1 MLKRFSSMVATVL
14 LLLMLAVPARAAVED
29 ASQASSL
36 IEEIMTYVQKYHI
49 DHPDWQQLTAGAIE
63 GMLNAVGDPYTEYLS
78 PEDLEKFTGSIN
90 GNYVGVGIRLQAAAD
105 YPRVQEVLPGTPA
118 EAAQLQ
124 VDDRVIKVDGQDV
137 KGMSLDQV
145 VDLIRGQEGT
155 TVTLTVRRGSVE
167 KDYRLTRQP
176 VSVPTVEGKSLGGG
190 IAYVKVSS
198 FGQGTAKELRK
209 IILGLLAEEN
219 NKFILDLRNDPG
231 GYLRAAVDI
240 ASLFLPAGK
249 LVVTTEDS
257 QQEKE
262 SYTTAGKPLL
272 QNCSIIVLVNSS
284 TASSAEVLAGA
295 LQDHGVAKLLGTS
308 TYGKGV
314 VQSVIPLDGGGALK
328 LTTQRYFTPNG
339 RSIHGRGLQPDIS
352 VETPQLQLPV
362 AKAIL
367 AGGKYN
373 LTLRAGQNVA
383 SLNGEQVKLGQM
395 VPYKKDGHIYLP
407 LRFVLEAA
415 GYNVKWDQREQTITV
430 QNGTTS
436 FSFKPGQPT
445 ARIAGKDTRLPA
457 PVVINSGSSWLP
469 VEVLKQMGVN
479 VRTDKDSVQ
488 IVR

>member
-1 MLKRFSSMVATVL
+1 MFKRFGSLMATLL
-14 LLLMLAVPARAAVED
+14 LLLMLALPAGAAVQD
-29 ASQASSL
+29 ATSASSL

-90 GNYVGVGIRLQAAAD
+90 GNYVGVGIRLQASAG

-124 VDDRVIKVDGQDV
+124 VNDQIIKVDGRDV
-137 KGMSLDQV
+137 RGLVLDQV
-145 VDLIRGQEGT
+145 VELIRGQEGT
-155 TVTLTVRRGSVE
+155 TVTLTVRRGGVD

-176 VSVPTVEGKSLGGG
+176 VNVPTVEGKSLGGG
-190 IAYVKVSS
+190 IAYIKVSS
-198 FGQGTAKELRK
+198 FGQSTAKELRK
-209 IILGLLAEEN
+209 IILGLLAQEN

-240 ASLFLPAGK
+240 ASLFLPPDK

-257 QQEKE
+257 QQERE
-262 SYTTAGKPLL
+262 EHTTTGRPLL
-272 QNCSIIVLVNSS
+272 QNCQIIVLVNGS
-284 TASSAEVLAGA
+284 TASSSEVLAGA
-295 LQDHGVAKLLGTS
+295 LQDHGVARLLGTS

-328 LTTQRYFTPNG
+328 LTTQRYFTPAG
-339 RSIHGRGLQPDIS
+339 RSIHGRGLTPDIN

-362 AKAIL
+362 ARAIL
-367 AGGKYN
+367 AGGKYT

-383 SLNGEQVKLGQM
+383 VLNGEQVKLGQL
-395 VPYKKDGHIYLP
+395 VPYKKDGHLYLP
-407 LRFVLEAA
+407 LRFVLEAT
-415 GYNVKWDQREQTITV
+415 GYNVKWNQQEQTIAV
-430 QNGTTS
+430 QSGTTS
-436 FSFKPGQPT
+436 FSFKSGQT
-445 ARIAGKDTRLPA
+445 AARMAGREVRLAA
-457 PVVINSGSSWLP
+457 PVVMQGGSSWLP
-469 VEVLKQMGVN
+469 VEVLKQMGLN